1 MANLKKYIR
10 KTVFYRPLAI
20 LWCYLKNARLILAS
34 FIFRF
39 LKVQNNKIVFA
50 SMVEKTFSL
59 QPKMIYEE
67 LLNRIPE
74 GLDIVWLLPDDVN
87 CPDGVRKV
95 RRKSIRSIYELSTA
109 KVWVDNARKDFW
121 IRKKKNQFYVQTWH
135 GPVYI
140 KGIENDCK
148 KALSPNYI
156 AGAKQD
162 SKNADYIVS
171 ETEWSTDR
179 LPSTFWYD
187 GAIIEGEFKRPAYF
201 NSEESCRKVRSFYNI
216 KDGEEIVLY
225 VPTFRR
231 DGNTDCYSLQ
241 FESVLKELKAKY
253 GKDYKFIVRLH
264 PNIAEKQDFLE
275 YSERVL
281 NGSVYPSVDELTIA
295 SDIIISDYSSCI
307 FEGFRTQKKVFLFAT
322 DIEEYANDDRGLN
335 FDLFN
340 LPAPMAQNNDEMIN
354 NIINFDAQTY
364 KKKSDE
370 FTKRLGY
377 YEADAAVIVVDHI
390 QNYLLS
396 QKK

>member
-135 GPVYI
+135 GSVYI

-148 KALSPNYI
+148 KALSPYYV
-156 AGAKQD
+156 ASAKRD

-171 ETEWSTDR
+171 EAKWGTDR
-179 LPSTFWYD
+179 LPKTFWYN
-187 GAIIEGEFKRPAYF
+187 GPIIEGEFKRKAYLHAD
-201 NSEESCRKVRSFYNI
+201 ESCHKVKNYYGI
-216 KDGEEIVLY
+216 KDNEGVLLY
-225 VPTFRR
+225 APTFRK
-231 DGNTDCYSLQ
+231 DGQTECYSLN
-241 FESVLKELKAKY
+241 FKEVLEQLEEKTGKKY
-253 GKDYKFIVRLH
+253 KCIVRLH

-275 YSERVL
+275 YSDNIL
-281 NGSVYPSVDELTIA
+281 NGSIYPSIDELTIA
-295 SDIIISDYSSCI
+295 SDVIISDYSSCI
-307 FEGFRTQKKVFLFAT
+307 FEGFRTGKIVFLFAT
-322 DIEEYANDDRGLN
+322 DVEEYANDDRGLH

-340 LPAPMAQNNDEMIN
+340 LPSPMAESNDELVE
-354 NIINFDAQTY
+354 NIKKFDYSTY
-364 KKKSDE
+364 DKKRE
-370 FTKRLGY
+370 MFVEELGF
-377 YEADAAVIVVDHI
+377 YEADAAALVVDKI
-390 QNYLLS
+390 QDYICG
-396 QKK
+396 